1 MLIGGERMVV
11 TQLEDLEKS
20 KVRVYIDDEYAFLLY
35 RKDIEEFG
43 LKEGNEI
50 IYDVYEKI
58 LTDTIYRR
66 AKQKALAIL
75 KFMDRTELELRRKL
89 SDAEYPE
96 KIIDRTISYVI
107 EYGYLNDER
116 YALAYIRA
124 RMNTKSKLVIRTE
137 LLQKGISKDLTERIL
152 EEEYEQDEIGEDAE
166 MTALRKAIAKK
177 TKSVEDLNMEDK
189 RKLMAALYRKGF
201 DIGKIK
207 QVLK

>member
-1 MLIGGERMVV
+1 MVV

-58 LTDTIYRR
+58 LTDTVYRR

>member
-1 MLIGGERMVV
+1 MLI
-11 TQLEDLEKS
+11 TQLEELEKS
-20 KVRVYIDDEYAFLLY
+20 KVRVYLDNEYAFLLY
-35 RKDIEEFG
+35 RKDIEKFK
-43 LKEGNEI
+43 LIEGNEI
-50 IYDVYEKI
+50 SFEVYEKI
-58 LTDTIYRR
+58 LTDTVYRR

-89 SDAEYPE
+89 SDAGYPE

-116 YALAYIRA
+116 YALTYVRA

-152 EEEYEQDEIGEDAE
+152 EEEYEQDEIGEDVE

-177 TKSVEDLNMEDK
+177 TKSVENLSLDDK

-201 DIGKIK
+201 DVGKIK
-207 QVLK
+207 KALT

>member
-1 MLIGGERMVV
+1 MVV

-58 LTDTIYRR
+58 LTDTVYRR
-66 AKQKALAIL
+66 SKQKALAIL

-89 SDAEYPE
+89 SDAEYPK

>member
-1 MLIGGERMVV
+1 MIGGERMVV

-58 LTDTIYRR
+58 LTDTVYRR